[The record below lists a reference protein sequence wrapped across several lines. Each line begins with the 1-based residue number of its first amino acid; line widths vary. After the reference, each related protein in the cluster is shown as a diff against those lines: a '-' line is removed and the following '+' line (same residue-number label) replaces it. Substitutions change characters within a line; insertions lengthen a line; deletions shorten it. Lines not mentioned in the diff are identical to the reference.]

1 MKNIPIR
8 LQKHILND
16 LHVVIV
22 GEPRRY
28 SVADPGEGRPGTPP
42 PPAPPYFET
51 KLRPEGPKKYF
62 LETGPPLSE
71 GLDLPLIS

>member
-1 MKNIPIR
+1 MKNILIR